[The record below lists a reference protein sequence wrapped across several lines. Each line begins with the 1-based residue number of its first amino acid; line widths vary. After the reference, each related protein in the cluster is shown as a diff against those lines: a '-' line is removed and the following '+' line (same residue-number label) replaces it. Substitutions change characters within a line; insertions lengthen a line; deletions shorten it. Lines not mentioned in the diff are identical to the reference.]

1 MIYTLGERK
10 PEIADDAW
18 VAGNATL
25 IGACRLAARSSVWF
39 NCVLRGDNDEL
50 IVGPDSNV
58 QDGSILHTDA
68 GKKLVIGRGCT
79 IGHMVM
85 LHGCTLEDH
94 VLVGIG
100 SIVLNDAYIGAE
112 SIVAANSVVTERK
125 RFPPGVMLMGAP
137 AKVVR
142 ELSAEERA
150 RIHWSADHYVENARR
165 FREQLRPLPA

>member
-1 MIYTLGERK
+1 MIYTLGERR
-10 PEIADDAW
+10 PQIAADAW
-18 VAGNATL
+18 VADSASL
-25 IGACRLAARSSVWF
+25 IGSCRLEPGSSVWF

-50 IVGPDSNV
+50 IVGENSNV
-58 QDGSILHTDA
+58 QDGCVLHTDA

-100 SIVLNDAYIGAE
+100 AVVLNDAHIGAE
-112 SIVAANSVVTERK
+112 SIVAANSLVPERK
-125 RFPPGVMLMGAP
+125 RFPPGVMLMGSP

-150 RIHWSADHYVENARR
+150 NLRWAADHYVQNARR
-165 FREQLRPLPA
+165 FREQLRKVPG